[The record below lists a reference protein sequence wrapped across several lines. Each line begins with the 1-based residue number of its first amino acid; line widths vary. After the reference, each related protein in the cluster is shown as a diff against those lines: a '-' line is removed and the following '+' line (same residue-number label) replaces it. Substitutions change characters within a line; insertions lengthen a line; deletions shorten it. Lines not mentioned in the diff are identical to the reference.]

1 MIRIF
6 ETLLQIYYQ
15 LHVKKEQL
23 RSQKDNQNT
32 KKKYFKNKMGLI
44 VDFPKPGFGSTD
56 ERNTIRGYSL
66 NPEFSA

>member
-6 ETLLQIYYQ
+6 ETLLHMYYQ

-23 RSQKDNQNT
+23 RSQKNTSKT

-44 VDFPKPGFGSTD
+44 VTFP
-56 ERNTIRGYSL
+56 
-66 NPEFSA
+66 NPDLVVRMREIPSGDTL